1 MRKIFQRVLLFE
13 VGDGDFIVRHFVR
26 DVLFGV
32 CGCEALQAFG
42 EEGQV
47 NAGEHSRRND
57 GQHKRKILMNKSY
70 FNIIKSINNEMKI
83 IIMLI
88 LFKMTVLLEFERR

>member
-1 MRKIFQRVLLFE
+1 
-13 VGDGDFIVRHFVR
+13 
-26 DVLFGV
+26 
-32 CGCEALQAFG
+32 
-42 EEGQV
+42 
-47 NAGEHSRRND
+47 
-57 GQHKRKILMNKSY
+57 MNKSY